1 LFLQFHQAR
10 SFELRHGKATE
21 SGHEPVPKKTV
32 AHPGPMSDQTE
43 MAVRTTLRRAGRCT
57 TVLFTLA
64 AWLVLSNHCLFGSTE
79 ATADPVA
86 PADECPM
93 HSASPA
99 KQKEKPAAKIPCC
112 KEIRAVVV
120 KSITKT
126 LTLAARS
133 FAGQEFATVAFPIPP
148 RQTAELHALDT
159 GPPGLL
165 SFAETVLQES
175 MLAHAPP
182 VS

>member
-1 LFLQFHQAR
+1 MR
-10 SFELRHGKATE
+10 N
-21 SGHEPVPKKTV
+21 KKTV

-57 TVLFTLA
+57 TALLTLA
-64 AWLVLSNHCLFGSTE
+64 AWLVLSNHCLFGFTE
-79 ATADPVA
+79 ASGDDSNA

-93 HSASPA
+93 HAAAPA
-99 KQKEKPAAKIPCC
+99 KEKPAAKIPCC
-112 KEIRAVVV
+112 KEIRAVVAKAV
-120 KSITKT
+120 TKT

-133 FAGQEFATVAFPIPP
+133 FAGQGFATAAFQTPP
-148 RQTAELHALDT
+148 RLTAERQALDT

-165 SFAETVLQES
+165 SFAESVLQES